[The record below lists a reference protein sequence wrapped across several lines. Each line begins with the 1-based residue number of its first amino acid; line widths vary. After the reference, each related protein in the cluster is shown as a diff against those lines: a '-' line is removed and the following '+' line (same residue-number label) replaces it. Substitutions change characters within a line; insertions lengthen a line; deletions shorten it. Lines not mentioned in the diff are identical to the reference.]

1 MTITGF
7 DYKKTTQVIN
17 YFAEKEGGKIDKLKL
32 IKLVWLVDRY
42 HLRKYGRIITND
54 TYFAMQFG
62 PVPSAVKDLLSSNN
76 IGEDGKEIEYF
87 KKFIKQADTFSK
99 HSIKSREKTDLKML
113 SKSEI
118 KIIDLIH
125 SVYGKYNNFELA
137 EFSHHFP
144 EWKKFK
150 IQIESGSSREL
161 ISFDDFF
168 SNPLESEM
176 ANSEI
181 KENIFNELDE
191 DIQTS
196 LFIFNDTQKVKA
208 LWSN

>member
-17 YFAEKEGGKIDKLKL
+17 YFIEKESGKIDKLKL
-32 IKLVWLVDRY
+32 IKLIWLADRY

-62 PVPSAVKDLLSSNN
+62 PVPSAVKDLLSFNN
-76 IGEDGKEIEYF
+76 IAEDGKEIGYF

-99 HSIKSREKTDLKML
+99 NSIKSKEKTDLKIL

-118 KIIDLIH
+118 KVIDSIYNI
-125 SVYGKYNNFELA
+125 YGKYNNFELA
-137 EFSHHFP
+137 NFSHHFP
-144 EWKKFK
+144 EWTKFK
-150 IQIESGSSREL
+150 IQIENGSSREL
-161 ISFDDFF
+161 ISISDFF

-176 ANSEI
+176 INSEI
-181 KENIFNELDE
+181 KENIFDE
-191 DIQTS
+191 TDDDIKTS
-196 LFIFNDTQKVKA
+196 LFIFNDKQKVIE